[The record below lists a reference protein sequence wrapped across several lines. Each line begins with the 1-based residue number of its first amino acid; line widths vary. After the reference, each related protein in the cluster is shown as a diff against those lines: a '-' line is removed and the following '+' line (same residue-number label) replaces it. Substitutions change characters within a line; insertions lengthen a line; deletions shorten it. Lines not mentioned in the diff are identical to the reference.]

1 MPPGES
7 LVCGALGAGPLLGTP
22 HPPAHPF
29 CCPAP
34 QFVAET
40 EEQAQHL
47 AALRKE
53 LEELS
58 VTLSSLHV
66 KRHQTAAE
74 AEEEERRVLDAR
86 RLRSQLKKGLHDA
99 QKRVDGA
106 GHRSRAALQQL
117 QKLLAQAAQFVSSE
131 EEAAGGLPLPADAD
145 PSDLL
150 VTSSAVSGVPRG
162 SLPISTAGD
171 FDDSMSCV
179 SDRYSVAD
187 DAMMVPAQPPGLVG
201 QLLTWARGVLSIR
214 FVLSLSEI
222 SLTVSPGPRRRR
234 KRGLR
239 THRLRGPPL
248 HEISE
253 APDAG
258 DEGGGVN
265 SPVASATP
273 EDPSGSFAQQPAL
286 RGSSLHA
293 PSSPTRG
300 MATAASAAAQAA
312 AAVASVG
319 TSSSAAAGGSAP
331 GVSHAAVGSV
341 HELSMRLAARAAATT
356 GGLGGTPD
364 FGNLRPS
371 AFKSG
376 AALSSSVPAGQGG
389 GGPNRFNRL
398 VNMAQQDKPGG
409 GAGVGQS
416 SSAARLPSLQ
426 PARAAPQPP
435 QGQQQAGAPLERRG
449 SSDRGGRQPVEVSWP
464 MTPLSQG
471 VSPQSSQERL

>member
-1 MPPGES
+1 MERQADP
-7 LVCGALGAGPLLGTP
+7 LRAL
-22 HPPAHPF
+22 
-29 CCPAP
+29 AP

-40 EEQAQHL
+40 EEQWQHL

-58 VTLSSLHV
+58 VTLSALHV

-117 QKLLAQAAQFVSSE
+117 HKLLGQASQFVSSE
-131 EEAAGGLPLPADAD
+131 EEVANGGMPLPADAD
-145 PSDLL
+145 PSDLV
-150 VTSSAVSGVPRG
+150 VTSSALGGGGGLPRG
-162 SLPISTAGD
+162 GQGPGSAGD

-187 DAMMVPAQPPGLVG
+187 DAMRVPSQPTGLVG

-214 FVLSLSEI
+214 FVLSLSEV

-234 KRGLR
+234 KRGIR
-239 THRLRGPPL
+239 GSQRLRGPPL

-253 APDAG
+253 APDVG
-258 DEGGGVN
+258 DEGGVAAA
-265 SPVASATP
+265 SPEET
-273 EDPSGSFAQQPAL
+273 GSLTQQPAL
-286 RGSSLHA
+286 RASSLHA
-293 PSSPTRG
+293 PGSPTRAV
-300 MATAASAAAQAA
+300 ATAASAAAQAV

-319 TSSSAAAGGSAP
+319 ANSSGGAP
-331 GVSHAAVGSV
+331 SGSGVSHAAVGSV
-341 HELSMRLAARAAATT
+341 HELSMRLAARAAAAS
-356 GGLGGTPD
+356 GGLGGASE
-364 FGNLRPS
+364 FGTLRPS

-376 AALSSSVPAGQGG
+376 AALSSSVPAGGQGS
-389 GGPNRFNRL
+389 GPNRFNRL
-398 VNMAQQDKPGG
+398 VNMAQQEKQPGG
-409 GAGVGQS
+409 GGGGGSGQS
-416 SSAARLPSLQ
+416 ASAARGVPSLQ

-449 SSDRGGRQPVEVSWP
+449 SSDRSGRQPVEVSWP
-464 MTPLSQG
+464 MTPLSHG
-471 VSPQSSQERL
+471 ISPQSSQERL

>member
-1 MPPGES
+1 VGLEGWGGVECPGRTAD
-7 LVCGALGAGPLLGTP
+7 ALLPSP
-22 HPPAHPF
+22 
-29 CCPAP
+29 P

-40 EEQAQHL
+40 EEQWQHL

-58 VTLSSLHV
+58 VTLSALHV

-117 QKLLAQAAQFVSSE
+117 HKLLGQASQFVSAE
-131 EEAAGGLPLPADAD
+131 EEVANGGMPLPADAD
-145 PSDLL
+145 PSDLM
-150 VTSSAVSGVPRG
+150 VTSAALAGGGLLPRG
-162 SLPISTAGD
+162 GQGPGSAGD
-171 FDDSMSCV
+171 FDDSMSCI

-187 DAMMVPAQPPGLVG
+187 DAMRVPSQPTGLVG

-214 FVLSLSEI
+214 FVLSLSEV

-234 KRGLR
+234 KRGMR
-239 THRLRGPPL
+239 GTQRLRGPPL

-253 APDAG
+253 APDVG
-258 DEGGGVN
+258 DEGGGAQLA
-265 SPVASATP
+265 ASTEEP
-273 EDPSGSFAQQPAL
+273 GSLTQQPAL
-286 RGSSLHA
+286 RASSLHA
-293 PSSPTRG
+293 PGSPTLAV
-300 MATAASAAAQAA
+300 ATAASAAAQAV

-319 TSSSAAAGGSAP
+319 TSTGGAASGSGAA
-331 GVSHAAVGSV
+331 SHAAVGSV
-341 HELSMRLAARAAATT
+341 HELSMRLAARAAAAT
-356 GGLGGTPD
+356 GGLGSASAEFGT
-364 FGNLRPS
+364 LRPS

-376 AALSSSVPAGQGG
+376 AGLSSSVPVGGQGS
-389 GGPNRFNRL
+389 GPNRFNRL
-398 VNMAQQDKPGG
+398 VNMAQEKQPGG
-409 GAGVGQS
+409 GGGQS
-416 SSAARLPSLQ
+416 ATAGRGVPTLQ

-435 QGQQQAGAPLERRG
+435 PGQQQVGAPLERRG
-449 SSDRGGRQPVEVSWP
+449 SSDRAGRPPLEVSWP
-464 MTPLSQG
+464 MTPLSHG